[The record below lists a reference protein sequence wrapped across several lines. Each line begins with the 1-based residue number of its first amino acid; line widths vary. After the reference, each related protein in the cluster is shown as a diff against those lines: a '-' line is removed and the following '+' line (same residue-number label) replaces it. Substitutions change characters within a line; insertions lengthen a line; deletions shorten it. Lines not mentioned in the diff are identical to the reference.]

1 MASTLKINTLTGVTT
16 AGSIAVTGE
25 GNSTTTNLQQ
35 GLIKVWMQYN
45 SDGNSIYDSFN
56 TSSVTDLATGN
67 PRNSFT
73 NVMGNDD
80 YCLQGACGY
89 GYSMCFE
96 DNEGEKSGDT
106 NASYID
112 LIFAFDTSSGAV
124 DQTVMS
130 MSIVGDLA

>member
-1 MASTLKINTLTGVTT
+1 MTVDSSGQVT
-16 AGSIAVTGE
+16 IRGE
-25 GNSTTTNLQQ
+25 GSATTTNLQQ

-130 MSIVGDLA
+130 MSVVGDLA

>member
-1 MASTLKINTLTGVTT
+1 MSTLRANALEGVDAKNSITIV
-16 AGSIAVTGE
+16 AGA
-25 GNSTTTNLQQ
+25 GNITTTNVQE

-56 TSSVTDLATGN
+56 TASVTDLATGN
-67 PRNSFT
+67 ARNSFT

-96 DNEGEKSGDT
+96 DNEGKNQEIQT
-106 NASYID
+106 HLT
-112 LIFAFDTSSGAV
+112 LI
-124 DQTVMS
+124 
-130 MSIVGDLA
+130 